1 MTYFDNEVLDELLEI
16 LGEED
21 LCAIT
26 ASFVD
31 QLGNQLA
38 ELTAHCANA
47 ELAEVSRIAH
57 SLKGGAGNL
66 GAIALSDVAAALE
79 RHSRAGD
86 AGLTGAA
93 LETLPAVAQHTI
105 AELRQRGYLP
115 SH

>member
-1 MTYFDNEVLDELLEI
+1 MTYFDNEVLDELVEI

-38 ELTAHCANA
+38 ELTAHSANA
-47 ELAEVSRIAH
+47 ELTEISRIAH

-66 GAIALSDVAAALE
+66 GAVALSDVAAAVE

-86 AGLTGAA
+86 SGLTATA
-93 LETLPAVAQHTI
+93 MAKLPEVVQQTI

-115 SH
+115 TH